1 MNRSDTYMPRI
12 LAHEGGLVNNPNDP
26 GGWTNRGVTIGTLK
40 KLGIDKDGDGD
51 SDLADLKLL
60 TAADAAKVFKRFYAD
75 PVQADLLPVGLDY
88 AMTDFAVNSGP
99 TRAAEHLQRI
109 LGVAVDGHI
118 GPQTLAKVAQCDA
131 KALIVAL
138 SESRLRFLRNLKTWG
153 TFGAGWQR
161 RVFEVQAAALN
172 DADAPHVNETQ
183 KNEHDAPD
191 VLTPT
196 TAPQTA
202 QAPTTDETPQS
213 LWAWLLAALAGLFK
227 QKGPKA

>member
-1 MNRSDTYMPRI
+1 MTRTEIYMPRI
-12 LAHEGGLVNNPNDP
+12 LAHEGGWADNPKDP
-26 GGWTNRGVTIGTLK
+26 GGATNRGVTIGTLR

-51 SDLADLKLL
+51 SDIADLRML
-60 TAADAAKVFKRFYAD
+60 TEADAIRVFDRFYAD

-109 LGVAVDGHI
+109 LGVAIDGHI

-172 DADAPHVNETQ
+172 DADGATKPAPIKSLPPKQPATGVSTTTS
-183 KNEHDAPD
+183 
-191 VLTPT
+191 TP
-196 TAPQTA
+196 P
-202 QAPTTDETPQS
+202 PKTPQS

-227 QKGPKA
+227 PKGPKA

>member
-1 MNRSDTYMPRI
+1 MNRSNTYMPRI

-75 PVQADLLPVGLDY
+75 HVQADLLPIGLDY

-172 DADAPHVNETQ
+172 DADGATKPAPI
-183 KNEHDAPD
+183 KSLPPKPPA
-191 VLTPT
+191 
-196 TAPQTA
+196 TAPQPA
-202 QAPTTDETPQS
+202 QAPTTAEPPKP
-213 LWAWLLAALAGLFK
+213 LWAWLLAAVRAWIK
-227 QKGPKA
+227 PKGPKA